1 MRSRIWRGKE
11 GGKREE
17 GSEETRGEGGDEGEE
32 KKEKKKNPEVLT
44 GRGSSRK
51 REKEKTYLRQNSGH
65 LIRRRRQEWKSM
77 QESQMTDIGVGGG
90 QISV

>member
-1 MRSRIWRGKE
+1 MKGRK
-11 GGKREE
+11 KR
-17 GSEETRGEGGDEGEE
+17 
-32 KKEKKKNPEVLT
+32 KKKKNPEVLT

-77 QESQMTDIGVGGG
+77 QESQMTDIGVGGVKLVFEY
-90 QISV
+90 ILHANKTPR